1 MGKSGSASIEVMR
14 LSIARAAPVLGVSAF
29 TLRRWIR
36 ERRLPYHRVGRRIVL
51 DRRDLEVFLRRCRV
65 EPRQRQ

>member
-1 MGKSGSASIEVMR
+1 MAKTGSTGSEIRRV
-14 LSIARAAPVLGVSAF
+14 SIASAAPILGISAF

-65 EPRQRQ
+65 EPRQSQ

>member
-1 MGKSGSASIEVMR
+1 MPKSGNVSTEIMR
-14 LSIARAAPVLGVSAF
+14 LSIARAAPVLGVSTF